1 MGIFSQTRIVSCKDL
16 YAKDL
21 IIDIKEAAVCD
32 VRTVCRL
39 ACHHC
44 PYVLEN
50 IDAEQIN
57 IKGLHAY
64 TIKLEKAENGQL
76 LLSITA
82 PDIENWL
89 RENSLPY
96 TRPKVRNQVGI
107 INKASHMLIDYFKK
121 IIRKSP

>member
-21 IIDIKEAAVCD
+21 IIDIKEAATCE

-50 IDAEQIN
+50 IDANQIN

-64 TIKLEKAENGQL
+64 TIKLEKSENGQL

-89 RENSLPY
+89 RENDLPY
-96 TRPKVRNQVGI
+96 TLPKVHNKAGI
-107 INKASHMLIDYFKK
+107 ITQTSHMLISYFKK
-121 IIRKSP
+121 LIHKNS